1 MSSLRILTDDPLLRQ
16 NFHDEKITLVD
27 GLFLKRPRR
36 EPGFHRR
43 MFDEDFAN
51 IFNILNRSS
60 KNQFE
65 ITSNDDVLA
74 QKLFLNVETRYAAG
88 SVNEAIEE
96 LTEQVALSLVCLGKA
111 YYYHFGNAER
121 EASRIVS
128 LDSNGVFRVLG
139 NYFQWVPKRLQRNWD
154 RDDEEYPREI
164 RLLDSARIL
173 RFNLPSPLKQV
184 LDKQNR
190 ILTALDKHKFLETQF
205 LPKATLENP
214 NPSSHFD
221 FRLWSDIQER
231 TLYRATRKTG
241 WNARNYH
248 QAKRSDFFI
257 CQRLIRFRRNQ
268 LLLRDHI
275 LKQIGNQFSRIGK
288 PHNPDF
294 TVEISAT
301 TELPNIEELN
311 ELEVRL
317 EREEAGFDEILDYC
331 YQR

>member
-1 MSSLRILTDDPLLRQ
+1 
-16 NFHDEKITLVD
+16 
-27 GLFLKRPRR
+27 
-36 EPGFHRR
+36 

-65 ITSNDDVLA
+65 IASNDEVLA
-74 QKLFLNVETRYAAG
+74 QKLFLSVETRYAAS

-96 LTEQVALSLVCLGKA
+96 LTEQVALSLVGFGKA
-111 YYYHFGNAER
+111 YYYYFGNAES
-121 EASRIVS
+121 ENSRIVS
-128 LDSNGVFRVLG
+128 LDSNGVFRFLG
-139 NYFQWVPKRLQRNWD
+139 NFFQWVPKRLQRNWD
-154 RDDEEYPREI
+154 REDEEYPREI
-164 RLLDSARIL
+164 RLLNSSRIV
-173 RFNLPSPLKQV
+173 RFSLPSQIKQV

-190 ILTALDKHKFLETQF
+190 ILTALDKHKFIETQF

-214 NPSSHFD
+214 NPSSQFD

-257 CQRLIRFRRNQ
+257 CQRLVRFRRNQ
-268 LLLRDHI
+268 LLLRDDI

-288 PHNPDF
+288 PYNPDF
-294 TVEISAT
+294 TVEISASA
-301 TELPNIEELN
+301 ELPNIQKLN

-317 EREEAGFDEILDYC
+317 EREEADFDEILDYC
-331 YQR
+331 YQL